1 VVSLVTFSFLSIFFY
16 KTNVWSVIF
25 NFPCSSQQKLP
36 EQLVA
41 FQLRQNTATRTPAV
55 SQENHSNILLGVGS
69 SCVTVRSPGSVQS
82 LPTIKLQDYMTP
94 SPVTKEC
101 PAKVSSLSI
110 SAKSIYSSPVAS
122 LKAASS
128 SASDKSILP
137 SPIEKVGNAPPP
149 CSRVRSALSPL
160 GVYSGVVLHASP
172 CVSMKSTS
180 LGNVEI
186 ISALLQQNDGAAAAS
201 NVSTTNL
208 LMPTSLVREVIDL
221 PAEHLQHGGSESPV
235 AKKPMNRLIDAVSI
249 KIFLTPVIVHAIL
262 QTILQNSVVLYL
274 SSGVLFITSRA

>member
-1 VVSLVTFSFLSIFFY
+1 
-16 KTNVWSVIF
+16 
-25 NFPCSSQQKLP
+25 
-36 EQLVA
+36 
-41 FQLRQNTATRTPAV
+41 
-55 SQENHSNILLGVGS
+55 
-69 SCVTVRSPGSVQS
+69 
-82 LPTIKLQDYMTP
+82 
-94 SPVTKEC
+94 
-101 PAKVSSLSI
+101 
-110 SAKSIYSSPVAS
+110 
-122 LKAASS
+122 
-128 SASDKSILP
+128 
-137 SPIEKVGNAPPP
+137 
-149 CSRVRSALSPL
+149 
-160 GVYSGVVLHASP
+160 
-172 CVSMKSTS
+172 MKSTS

-235 AKKPMNRLIDAVSI
+235 AKKPMNRLNDAVSI